1 MRITEFIQDNNNY
14 FKYLNPEM
22 TGGLGKKGTKNEI
35 IELQKWLNA
44 HNYPAG
50 SADGIYGK
58 RTAQAVRKFQ
68 KDAGIKVDG
77 DAGPIT
83 IKAMM
88 NWYSDT
94 PAKAG
99 QKQPQIIKFQ
109 KDKKNKEPK
118 KQEKDTKD
126 IPTNVRVK
134 GKTSWKELSQNDSF
148 TKIYNDMKQT
158 FPGLDDNE
166 FAKMIERES
175 SFDTRAL
182 NTSSGASGLFQFIPK
197 TARSLGTSTFKIRR
211 MSADKQLAL
220 YSNYME
226 KWIGAGNTV
235 KGKLALLQAAP
246 AYANAANDTVVYKK
260 NTKAWKNNKGWRP
273 DNGGDITVG
282 SIKNFYKV

>member
-1 MRITEFIQDNNNY
+1 
-14 FKYLNPEM
+14 
-22 TGGLGKKGTKNEI
+22 
-35 IELQKWLNA
+35 
-44 HNYPAG
+44 
-50 SADGIYGK
+50 
-58 RTAQAVRKFQ
+58 
-68 KDAGIKVDG
+68 
-77 DAGPIT
+77 
-83 IKAMM
+83 
-88 NWYSDT
+88 
-94 PAKAG
+94 
-99 QKQPQIIKFQ
+99 
-109 KDKKNKEPK
+109 
-118 KQEKDTKD
+118 
-126 IPTNVRVK
+126 
-134 GKTSWKELSQNDSF
+134 
-148 TKIYNDMKQT
+148 MKQT